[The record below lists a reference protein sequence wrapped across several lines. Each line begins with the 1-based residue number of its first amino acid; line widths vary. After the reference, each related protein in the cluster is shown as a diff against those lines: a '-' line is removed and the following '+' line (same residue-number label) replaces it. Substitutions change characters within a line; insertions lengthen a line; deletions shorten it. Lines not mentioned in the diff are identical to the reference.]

1 MNRGKET
8 LTASENIRASLTTGN
23 AMLVQL
29 TGTGFSG
36 SVDFK
41 SDDGLS
47 WGNHPYELQHT
58 VGSASLLAQITS
70 ISTSVTYLIK
80 PPLLDCRIDCV
91 VNAGSLDVVFREIK
105 EMN

>member
-1 MNRGKET
+1 MNRGTET
-8 LTASENIRASLTTGN
+8 LTSSENVRASLTTGN

-36 SVDFK
+36 SVDIK
-41 SDDGLS
+41 SSDGLS

-58 VGSASLLAQITS
+58 AGSAPSVAQITS

-80 PPLLDCRIDCV
+80 PPLLDCRIDCI
-91 VNAGSLDVVFREIK
+91 VNAGSLNVVFREIMK
-105 EMN
+105 EN

>member
-1 MNRGKET
+1 MNRGTKT
-8 LTASENIRASLTTGN
+8 LTASENIRTSLTTGN

-47 WGNHPYELQHT
+47 WGNHPSELQHSR
-58 VGSASLLAQITS
+58 VAASSVAQITS
-70 ISTSVTYLIK
+70 ISTSVTYLVK

-91 VNAGSLDVVFREIK
+91 VDAGSLDIVFREIK